1 MVAVSTKRKRIRTK
15 FAKHEIPK
23 SLIYEEYD
31 GKPMYYRGYKDV
43 LNQLKTLE
51 EIMGESDTQAI
62 IIGVLM
68 KFLLKNLDEDKY
80 FVMTNE
86 VGFYLKKRSNISS
99 DIVIYDKATLQN
111 HVLKDKYFEIPPLA
125 VIEVDIQ
132 ADTADFGVTELYY
145 YGLKTKKLLDFGV
158 GEVIWFFSGIKQ
170 QFIARKGQD
179 GIISDWDRNVTLLG
193 EYQFS
198 LANLLQKEGFKL

>member
-68 KFLLKNLDEDKY
+68 KFLLRNLDEDKY

-86 VGFYLKKRSNISS
+86 VGFHLKKRSNISS
-99 DIVIYDKATLQN
+99 DIVIYDKTTLQN
-111 HVLKDKYFEIPPLA
+111 HALKDKYFEIPPLA

-132 ADTADFGVTELYY
+132 ADTADFGVTELDY

-179 GIISDWDRNVTLLG
+179 GIISDWKKNVTLLG

-198 LANLLQKEGFKL
+198 LANLLQKDGFKL

>member
-43 LNQLKTLE
+43 LNHLKTLE

-62 IIGVLM
+62 IVGVLM

-80 FVMTNE
+80 FVITNE
-86 VGFYLKKRSNISS
+86 VGFHLKKRSNISS
-99 DIVIYDKATLQN
+99 DIAIYDKAILQK
-111 HVLKDKYFEIPPLA
+111 HILKDKYFEIPPLA

-132 ADTADFGVTELYY
+132 ADTADFGVTEMDY
-145 YGLKTKKLLDFGV
+145 YGIKTKKLLDFGV
-158 GEVIWFFSGIKQ
+158 GEAIWFFSGIKQ
-170 QFIARKGQD
+170 QFVARKDQEGT
-179 GIISDWDRNVTLLG
+179 ISDWDKNVILLG

-198 LANLLQKEGFKL
+198 LANLLQKDGFTL

>member
-132 ADTADFGVTELYY
+132 ADTADFGVTELDY

>member
-68 KFLLKNLDEDKY
+68 KYLLKNLDENKY
-80 FVMTNE
+80 FVITNE
-86 VGFYLKKRSNISS
+86 VGFHLKKRSNISS

-111 HVLKDKYFEIPPLA
+111 HTLKNKFFEIAPLA

-132 ADTADFGVTELYY
+132 ADTADFGVTEMDY
-145 YGLKTKKLLDFGV
+145 YGIKTKKLLDFGV
-158 GEVIWFFSGIKQ
+158 EEVIWFFSGIKQ
-170 QFIARKGQD
+170 QFIARKDQEGT
-179 GIISDWDRNVTLLG
+179 ISDWDKNVTLLG

-198 LANLLQKEGFKL
+198 LANLLQKDGFKL

>member
-68 KFLLKNLDEDKY
+68 KFLLRNLDEDKY

-86 VGFYLKKRSNISS
+86 VGFHLKKRSNISS
-99 DIVIYDKATLQN
+99 DIVIYDKTTLQN
-111 HVLKDKYFEIPPLA
+111 HALKDKYFEIPPLV

-132 ADTADFGVTELYY
+132 ADTADFGVTELDY

-179 GIISDWDRNVTLLG
+179 GIISDWKKNVTLLG

-198 LANLLQKEGFKL
+198 LANLLQKDGFKL

>member
-1 MVAVSTKRKRIRTK
+1 MR
-15 FAKHEIPK
+15 
-23 SLIYEEYD
+23 
-31 GKPMYYRGYKDV
+31 
-43 LNQLKTLE
+43 
-51 EIMGESDTQAI
+51 
-62 IIGVLM
+62 
-68 KFLLKNLDEDKY
+68 NLDEDKY

-132 ADTADFGVTELYY
+132 ADTADFGVTELDY

>member
-1 MVAVSTKRKRIRTK
+1 MVAVSTKRKRIRAK

-43 LNQLKTLE
+43 LNQLKTTE

-68 KFLLKNLDEDKY
+68 NFLFDTIDRNKY
-80 FVMTNE
+80 FIVTNE
-86 VGFYLKKRSNISS
+86 VGFHLKKRSNISS
-99 DIVIYDKATLQN
+99 DIVIYEKAALQN
-111 HVLKDKYFEIPPLA
+111 HTFKNKYFEIPPLA

-132 ADTADFGVTELYY
+132 ADTADFGISEMDY
-145 YGLKTKKLLDFGV
+145 YGIKTKKLLDFGV
-158 GEVIWFFSGIKQ
+158 REVIWLFSGTQQ
-170 QFIARKGQD
+170 QFVARAGQD
-179 GIISDWDRNVTLLG
+179 GSISTWEKKVSILE

-198 LANLLQKEGFKL
+198 LAQLLQKEGFTL

>member
-43 LNQLKTLE
+43 LNQLKTKE

-68 KFLLKNLDEDKY
+68 NFLFDTIDRNKY
-80 FVMTNE
+80 FIVTNE
-86 VGFYLKKRSNISS
+86 VGFHLKKRSNISS
-99 DIVIYDKATLQN
+99 DIVIYEKAALQN
-111 HVLKDKYFEIPPLA
+111 HTFKNKYFEIPPLA

-132 ADTADFGVTELYY
+132 ADTTDFGISEMDY
-145 YGLKTKKLLDFGV
+145 YGIKTKKLLDFGV
-158 GEVIWFFSGIKQ
+158 REVIWFFSGTKQ
-170 QFIARKGQD
+170 QFVTRAGQD
-179 GIISDWDRNVTLLG
+179 GIISTWEKNVSLLG

-198 LANLLQKEGFKL
+198 LEQLLQKEGFKL

>member
-68 KFLLKNLDEDKY
+68 KFLLRNLDEDKY

-86 VGFYLKKRSNISS
+86 VGFHLKKRSNISS
-99 DIVIYDKATLQN
+99 DIVIYDKTTLQN
-111 HVLKDKYFEIPPLA
+111 HALKDKYFEIPPLV

-132 ADTADFGVTELYY
+132 ADTADFGVTELDY

-179 GIISDWDRNVTLLG
+179 GIVSDWKKNVPVLG
-193 EYQFS
+193 EYEFS
-198 LANLLQKEGFKL
+198 WANSLQIDGFKL

>member
-1 MVAVSTKRKRIRTK
+1 MVAVNSKRKRIRTK

-43 LNQLKTLE
+43 LNQFKTVE

-68 KFLLKNLDEDKY
+68 NFLFDTIDRNKY
-80 FVMTNE
+80 FIVTNE
-86 VGFYLKKRSNISS
+86 VGFHLKKRSNISS
-99 DIVIYDKATLQN
+99 DIVIYDKAALQN
-111 HVLKDKYFEIPPLA
+111 HTFKNKYFEIPPLA

-132 ADTADFGVTELYY
+132 ADTADFGISEVDY
-145 YGLKTKKLLDFGV
+145 YGIKTKKLLDFGV
-158 GEVIWFFSGIKQ
+158 REVIWFFSGIQ
-170 QFIARKGQD
+170 QQIVARAGQD
-179 GIISDWDRNVTLLG
+179 GIISTWDKNVILLE
-193 EYQFS
+193 EYRFS
-198 LANLLQKEGFKL
+198 LAQLLQKEGFKL

>member
-68 KFLLKNLDEDKY
+68 KFLLRNLDEDKY

-132 ADTADFGVTELYY
+132 ADTADFGVTELDY

-198 LANLLQKEGFKL
+198 LANLLKKEGFKL

>member
-15 FAKHEIPK
+15 FAKHEISK

-62 IIGVLM
+62 IIGVFM
-68 KFLLKNLDEDKY
+68 KFLLRNLDEDKY

-86 VGFYLKKRSNISS
+86 VGFHLKKRSNISS

-111 HVLKDKYFEIPPLA
+111 HVLKDRYFEIPPLA

-132 ADTADFGVTELYY
+132 ADTADFGVTELDY

-193 EYQFS
+193 EYQFA

>member
-1 MVAVSTKRKRIRTK
+1 MAAITSKRKRFRTK

-31 GKPMYYRGYKDV
+31 GKYMYYKGYKDV
-43 LNQLKTLE
+43 LNELKTAE

-62 IIGVLM
+62 IIGVLLR
-68 KFLLKNLDEDKY
+68 FLYKNLDENKY
-80 FVMTNE
+80 FIATNE
-86 VGFYLKKRSNISS
+86 VGFHLKKRNNISS

-111 HVLKDKYFEIPPLA
+111 HTLKDKYFEIPPLA

-132 ADTADFGVTELYY
+132 ADTADFGISEVDY
-145 YGLKTKKLLDFGV
+145 YGIKTKKLLDFGV
-158 GEVIWFFSGIKQ
+158 KEVIWFFSGIKQ
-170 QFIARKGQD
+170 QFVARVGQD
-179 GIISDWDRNVTLLG
+179 GIISSWDKNVLLLS

-198 LANLLQKEGFKL
+198 LTQLLQKEGFKL

>member
-1 MVAVSTKRKRIRTK
+1 MVAVSAKRKRIRTK

-68 KFLLKNLDEDKY
+68 KYLLKHLDGEKY

-86 VGFYLKKRSNISS
+86 VGFHLKKRSNISS
-99 DIVIYDKATLQN
+99 DIVIYEKSMLQN
-111 HVLKDKYFEIPPLA
+111 HPFKDKYFEIPPLA

-132 ADTADFGVTELYY
+132 ADTVDFGVTEVDY
-145 YGLKTKKLLDFGV
+145 YGLKTKKLLEFGV
-158 GEVIWFFSGIKQ
+158 EEVIWFFSGIRQ

-179 GIISDWDRNVTLLG
+179 GVISDWDRNVTLLG

-198 LANLLQKEGFKL
+198 LANLLQKEGFTL

>member
-43 LNQLKTLE
+43 LNQLKTKE

-68 KFLLKNLDEDKY
+68 NFLFDTIDRNKY
-80 FVMTNE
+80 FIVTNE
-86 VGFYLKKRSNISS
+86 VGFHLKKRSNISS
-99 DIVIYDKATLQN
+99 DIVIYEKAALQN
-111 HVLKDKYFEIPPLA
+111 HTFKNKYFEIPPLA

-132 ADTADFGVTELYY
+132 ADTTDFGISEMDY
-145 YGLKTKKLLDFGV
+145 YGIKTKKLLDFGV
-158 GEVIWFFSGIKQ
+158 REVIWFFSGTKQ
-170 QFIARKGQD
+170 QFVSRAGQD
-179 GIISDWDRNVTLLG
+179 GIISTWERNVTLLG

-198 LANLLQKEGFKL
+198 LEQLLQKEGFKL

>member
-43 LNQLKTLE
+43 LNQLKTKE
-51 EIMGESDTQAI
+51 EIMGESDTHAI

-68 KFLLKNLDEDKY
+68 KYLLKNLDEDAY
-80 FVMTNE
+80 FVITNE
-86 VGFYLKKRSNISS
+86 VGFHLKKRSNVSS
-99 DIVIYDKATLQN
+99 DIVIYEKAALQN
-111 HVLKDKYFEIPPLA
+111 HAFKDKYFEIPPLA

-132 ADTADFGVTELYY
+132 ADTTDFGISEMDY
-145 YGLKTKKLLDFGV
+145 YGIKTKKLLDFGV
-158 GEVIWFFSGIKQ
+158 QEVIWFFSGTKQ
-170 QFIARKGQD
+170 QFVSRARQD
-179 GIISDWDRNVTLLG
+179 GIISTWKKNVSLLG
-193 EYQFS
+193 KYHFS
-198 LANLLQKEGFKL
+198 LEQLLQKEGFKL

>member
-80 FVMTNE
+80 FVITNE
-86 VGFYLKKRSNISS
+86 VGFHLKKRSNISS
-99 DIVIYDKATLQN
+99 DIVIYDKATLQK

-132 ADTADFGVTELYY
+132 ADTADFGVTELDY

-158 GEVIWFFSGIKQ
+158 GEIIWFFSGIRQ
-170 QFIARKGQD
+170 QFIARKNQD
-179 GIISDWDRNVTLLG
+179 GIISDWDKNVTLLG

>member
-132 ADTADFGVTELYY
+132 ADTADFGVTELDY

-198 LANLLQKEGFKL
+198 LANLLKKEGFKL